1 MKPLFSIACAIF
13 SLVAVPSIQTLSRGY
28 SIPLVDL
35 SGDAARQVIVDREK
49 GQYLGHPTTV
59 MLEDGKTIIAVY
71 PKGHGK
77 GAIQM
82 KRSTDAGR
90 TWSERLPTPASWA
103 TSLETPTIFRIIGP
117 NGKKR
122 LIIFSGLFPIRT
134 SISDNDGKTW
144 SELSPI
150 GGEHPFGGIVAMAS
164 LIRLKDGS
172 YMALFHDDGRYLRKD
187 SVATKPPVFV
197 VYKTV
202 STDGG
207 LNWSQ
212 PEAIA
217 SKPPVQ
223 LCEPGIVRSP
233 DGRQIAVLLRENSR
247 KANSHIIFS
256 NDEGRTWTDPKELPG
271 ALTGDRHVAK
281 YTPDGRLFITFRD
294 TTLDSPTNGDWVAWV
309 GHYDDL
315 LKLTEGQY
323 RIRLMKNNRNASG
336 WNGDCAYPG
345 LEMTRDGT
353 LITTTYGHWQAGESP
368 YIVSIRLKLEETDKL
383 AKAAKK

>member
-13 SLVAVPSIQTLSRGY
+13 SLVAVPSIQTFSRGY

-35 SGDAARQVIVDREK
+35 SGDAARRVIVDREK

-90 TWSERLPTPASWA
+90 TWSERLPTPASWE

-187 SVATKPPVFV
+187 SAAKKPPVFV

-315 LKLTEGQY
+315 LRLTEGQY